1 MIDRTALRRSPRRKY
16 HVEVESETVRDTNLS
31 YRSLGILTYCLDQH
45 ESWQVRSEQL
55 SRGEGREGR
64 DAVRKSLHQLAKYG
78 YYRLERRRFRD
89 GKTVMGA
96 AISEYPME
104 QWARDYEIFGE
115 DLTIPVVEQEDGS
128 WKVRYPDDTYGPD
141 GITAGAAPG
150 TEDVPADGEPA
161 TAVEGEA
168 DAEEAPAKEAKRP
181 LPPAARASAKGKRP
195 QPARPR
201 ATKKKP
207 DDAPVGGESPEPKK
221 KTPAQEVA
229 AWYYDHATKHL
240 GPYAGPKKSGW
251 YFSLV
256 KLSEQALEAGYDKQ
270 QVAKAFQRTGVHWPS
285 APVFQRALSD
295 ERNGAPMPVRYGG
308 RPTLYSD
315 AATWG
320 PVGSDAPP
328 PPAPTFDEPV
338 FSVVPA

>member
-1 MIDRTALRRSPRRKY
+1 MIDRSALRRSPRRKY
-16 HVEVESETVRDTNLS
+16 HVEVESETVRDINLS

-64 DAVRKSLHQLAKYG
+64 DAIRKSLHQLAKYG

-115 DLTIPVVEQEDGS
+115 DLTIPVVEQQDGS
-128 WKVRYPDDTYGPD
+128 WQVRYPDDTYGPD
-141 GITAGAAPG
+141 GITAGTAPG
-150 TEDVPADGEPA
+150 ADDAPADEQTPA
-161 TAVEGEA
+161 PKPEIDT
-168 DAEEAPAKEAKRP
+168 EEAPAKEAKRP
-181 LPPAARASAKGKRP
+181 LPPAARAAAGQRKRRPATPPDEGSAN
-195 QPARPR
+195 
-201 ATKKKP
+201 
-207 DDAPVGGESPEPKK
+207 GEPPEPKK

-251 YFSLV
+251 YFGLL
-256 KLSEQALEAGYDKQ
+256 KLSEQALEAGYEKQ
-270 QVAKAFQRTGVHWPS
+270 QVAKAFQRTGVHWPN
-285 APVFQRALSD
+285 APHFQRALSD
-295 ERNGAPMPVRYGG
+295 ERNNAPMPARYGG
-308 RPTLYSD
+308 RPALYND

-320 PVGSDAPP
+320 PIGSDDP
-328 PPAPTFDEPV
+328 PPAPAFDEPV

>member
-1 MIDRTALRRSPRRKY
+1 MIDRSALRRSPRRKY

-64 DAVRKSLHQLAKYG
+64 DAIRKSLHQLAKYG

-96 AISEYPME
+96 AISEYPMD

-115 DLTIPVVEQEDGS
+115 DLTIPVVEQQDGS
-128 WKVRYPDDTYGPD
+128 WQVRYPDDTYGPD
-141 GITAGAAPG
+141 GITAGTAPG
-150 TEDVPADGEPA
+150 TDDVPAGGEQTSAPEPEADTEETPA
-161 TAVEGEA
+161 TEV
-168 DAEEAPAKEAKRP
+168 KRP
-181 LPPAARASAKGKRP
+181 LPPAARAAAEQKKRR
-195 QPARPR
+195 PAAPR

-207 DDAPVGGESPEPKK
+207 DEDSADGESSEPKT

-229 AWYYDHATKHL
+229 SWYYDHATKHL

-251 YFSLV
+251 YFGLV
-256 KLSEQALEAGYDKQ
+256 QLSKQALEAGYEQQ
-270 QVAKAFQRTGVHWPS
+270 QVAKAFQRTGVHWPN
-285 APVFQRALSD
+285 APHFQRALSD
-295 ERNGAPMPVRYGG
+295 ERNNAPMPARYGG
-308 RPTLYSD
+308 RPALYND

-320 PVGSDAPP
+320 PIGSDDPPTAPV
-328 PPAPTFDEPV
+328 FDEPV